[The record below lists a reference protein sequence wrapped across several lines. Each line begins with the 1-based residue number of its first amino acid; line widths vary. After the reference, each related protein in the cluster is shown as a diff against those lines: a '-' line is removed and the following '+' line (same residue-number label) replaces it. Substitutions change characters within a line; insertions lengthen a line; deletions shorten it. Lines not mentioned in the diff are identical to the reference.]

1 MKRWIERALN
11 IHSGDLGRGT
21 LLFACLFLIISAYKI
36 GGVAGAAL
44 FLSRFQASQLA
55 YAQIASSVLVAAI
68 IAGYLVIARR
78 FLFRDLLVGSMLFF
92 SATCA
97 VFWGLAHYY
106 SRLIWVFPAFYVW
119 VKIFGVLGA

>member
-68 IAGYLVIARR
+68 IAGYLMIARR

-97 VFWGLAHYY
+97 VFWG
-106 SRLIWVFPAFYVW
+106 
-119 VKIFGVLGA
+119 